1 MDRLTPIH
9 HLIKEKSKIKDITKK
24 QTQKEW
30 EGNKYTQTNKYVFI

>member
-24 QTQKEW
+24 
-30 EGNKYTQTNKYVFI
+30 TNTKRMGRKQIHIDK